1 MARPYAVDCGGSWSG
16 ASMSGGRAGG
26 RGQVRGQ
33 RQLRGQVHADHTY
46 PAAAAA
52 AGWPQAD
59 HDAGGGAVPARK
71 PSRDE
76 TLIKAL
82 VRAHRWR
89 RRIESGQAKSIT
101 DLAEQEGVTDAY
113 ICRLLPLTCLA
124 PDIVEAILDGRQP
137 RRLKLAEVLGNC
149 SLGWEEQRCTDAP
162 GRRSGLIC
170 LGQDMQSRPPGCDC
184 GTIPRAGRRAAKSDD
199 QMMDVTSSPAV
210 PGGAEASVRRA
221 QHADHRASPLDR
233 GRRRPRPGGRAVP
246 GPPGARPRRP
256 LRQDVGPPAGC
267 PGGVTAS
274 S

>member
-1 MARPYAVDCGGSWSG
+1 MARPYAVDLREQVVRRIDVNLSAKRALSVSC
-16 ASMSGGRAGG
+16 AVKLIHILMRLERRGRRKLIMTPEG
-26 RGQVRGQ
+26 V
-33 RQLRGQVHADHTY
+33 
-46 PAAAAA
+46 AAL
-52 AGWPQAD
+52 
-59 HDAGGGAVPARK
+59 ARK
-71 PSRDE
+71 PRRDE
-76 TLIKAL
+76 TLVKAL

-89 RRIESGQAKSIT
+89 RKIESGQAKSIT
-101 DLAEQEGVTDAY
+101 DLAAQEGVTDAY